1 MCSQSVS
8 AAGSCVYCTHVASH
22 LFWSLICYH
31 SNQMT
36 VSVNTNLYREGRQ
49 GCREKDA
56 HHKLFVSWGSTE
68 LAFSL
73 KMDWIYFNQVYLQF
87 RWTSDGII
95 TSIVHMLKTT
105 SAICTDGLRLWRS
118 VLHLQGRIDIIVK
131 LSCGC
136 RVGSWGSIAKYLA
149 ECQLILDLNCKKEE
163 CSSQTHTGA
172 PV

>member
-1 MCSQSVS
+1 MLQEAAFTAHTLLHICSDLL
-8 AAGSCVYCTHVASH
+8 CVTTATK
-22 LFWSLICYH
+22 W
-31 SNQMT
+31 
-36 VSVNTNLYREGRQ
+36 LYLSTQ
-49 GCREKDA
+49 TCIVKADKDA
-56 HHKLFVSWGSTE
+56 ERKTHTVNSLWVEE

-87 RWTSDGII
+87 RL
-95 TSIVHMLKTT
+95 VHMLKTT
-105 SAICTDGLRLWRS
+105 SAICTDGLWRS
-118 VLHLQGRIDIIVK
+118 VHLQGRIDIIVK

-136 RVGSWGSIAKYLA
+136 RVGSRGSIAKYLA